1 MGKDTRKYEKSE
13 FIDIIADLGFE
24 KLQRNGKTG
33 GKGDHIVYV
42 NKEYPDI
49 KIAIPDRKTLNENE
63 MSDMCSSLVL
73 VMYILDKDMSV
84 YTKKNGVEGK
94 LSKTIQNSKK
104 DIRILYTPFARRCLG
119 LSDENDFINYI
130 NNTKEKLKE
139 TQALKKAKHK

>member
-1 MGKDTRKYEKSE
+1 MGKDTRKYERSE
-13 FIDIIADLGFE
+13 FIDIIVNLGFE
-24 KLQRNGKTG
+24 ISKRNGKTL
-33 GKGDHIVYV
+33 GKGDHIVFA
-42 NKEYPDI
+42 NKDYPDI

-73 VMYILDKDMSV
+73 TMIILDKDMSI

-94 LSKTIQNSKK
+94 LRKTIQNSKK
-104 DIRILYTPFARRCLG
+104 DIRILYTPFVRRCLG

-130 NNTKEKLKE
+130 NSTKEKLKE